1 MSVTVADM
9 MKLPSLQGAKII
21 AGRKGLTR
29 ILSSVSVL
37 EYADPTFTQNA
48 LFDHIEFYGNEIV
61 ITAFANIKDD
71 VDAQCNNIRR
81 LAEAGEVGII
91 LYYVGILM
99 PRVDARLAALADE
112 LDFTLIL
119 MPENRMD
126 LRYSEVI
133 CEVMEAIFQDQQS
146 NISLV
151 TEILE
156 RVSALAEHQR
166 TIDTVLKMLSDR
178 MHVSIILTGS
188 DGRILNEAV

>member
-99 PRVDARLAALADE
+99 PKMCIRDSHSIPYFPPSPLRL
-112 LDFTLIL
+112 
-119 MPENRMD
+119 
-126 LRYSEVI
+126 
-133 CEVMEAIFQDQQS
+133 
-146 NISLV
+146 
-151 TEILE
+151 
-156 RVSALAEHQR
+156 
-166 TIDTVLKMLSDR
+166 
-178 MHVSIILTGS
+178 
-188 DGRILNEAV
+188 